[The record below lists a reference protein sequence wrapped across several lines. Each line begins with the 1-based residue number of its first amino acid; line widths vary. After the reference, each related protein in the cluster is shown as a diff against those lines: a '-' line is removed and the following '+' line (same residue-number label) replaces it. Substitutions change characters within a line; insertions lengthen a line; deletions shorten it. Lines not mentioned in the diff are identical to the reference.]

1 MYKFNKEQLL
11 TESQELGF
19 EDIGFES
26 ILEAVE
32 VDEDTKLELK
42 ETLELASRAG
52 AVKMLEAHLDKL
64 VESAEAQLATLEEG
78 LEEKFDTLLA
88 ESVEDFLVSIGDE
101 WLEENKVS
109 IQNTAEAQ
117 LFGNLMEGLKGLFM
131 SNNISIPDEKIDLVE
146 ELALEEQE
154 TRELANKIQEE
165 NKALKE
171 ELNTLKRDNY
181 IATLSEGMTESQRET
196 FTELAKAMKLDG
208 NYESR
213 IQSLS
218 ESLVVTKADPSA
230 KETALIES
238 LKTGSKVQ
246 TQVADKVQES
256 VEQKLNEGVEKP
268 QTKTAEQVDR
278 LRQMM

>member
-78 LEEKFDTLLA
+78 LEEKFDALLA

-218 ESLVVTKADPSA
+218 ESLVVSKAEPTA

-246 TQVADKVQES
+246 TQVADKVQEG

>member
-78 LEEKFDTLLA
+78 LEEKFDALLA

-218 ESLVVTKADPSA
+218 ESLVVSKAEPTA

-268 QTKTAEQVDR
+268 QTKTAEHVDR